1 MDRKTIKK
9 KFLIATIIWALIVL
23 LFSLFDY
30 LYLQYY
36 LSEAKNKILLFGSIN
51 ISIWI
56 LGVLIIYYFRKK
68 VILKEEKRSKIN
80 RELELTIQKL
90 EEQIKS
96 KTSEITSAQKLLQN
110 KNNKINKLETILEK
124 TNKILNESQVV
135 VFRWRNEP
143 TWPVEYV
150 TENVQTIFGYSA
162 KEFMTGKILY
172 SDIISKKDI
181 EQVSN
186 EVKEN
191 SDNKSVLKFVH
202 KNYRIKTKS
211 GKVIWVED
219 RTNIIRK
226 SDGTITFYEG
236 IIIDVTDRKKIEE
249 ENQFKTEFEMKIA
262 SISTYFVNLQLKD
275 IRKALSFTAQ
285 SFGRFFNIERAYT
298 LLINNENEFE
308 LVSEY
313 LQKNVLSLTE
323 NNAFLKISNFNWLHF
338 SLLRGKPIIIENTE
352 RLSSSAEHE
361 KKLMNTLGIKSFVAL
376 PIVINRT
383 LYGFL
388 GFDSNIK
395 YGTLSKKYF
404 PLFKLLTEVITN
416 LYSKYLSDLELID
429 ITDKNRSLIKAV
441 EQSADSVV
449 ITDIQGNIEYVNPK
463 FVELTGYSAEEVIG
477 KNPRILKS
485 GNTSAAEYKN
495 LWDTILNGKVWKGQ
509 FKNIGKTGN
518 VFWEKATISPIK
530 NDAGKLTHFLEIKE
544 DITEKIL
551 VENQRLLSQKME
563 SIGQLAAG
571 IAHEINTP
579 MQYVGDNANFL
590 ADSYSAMTKVFMD
603 FNTFLENENDYSSKE
618 IREFYQNKK
627 EEMDLDFIFEEVPE
641 ALEQT
646 KIGIHRVTKIVRAM
660 KDFAHPGSKEKAYFN
675 LNNGLQNTVTI
686 SKNEW
691 KYVAEIEL
699 KLDENLKEI
708 LCLQDELNQ
717 VFLNIIV
724 NSSHA
729 ISEKNQK
736 NNRDELGKIIIET
749 KKEDETAVIKIS
761 DSGNGIKKSI
771 IDKVFDPFFTTK
783 DVGKGTGQ
791 GLAIVHDIIANKHK
805 GKISVESE
813 EGIGTTFII
822 ELPINGLKEET
833 K

>member
-1 MDRKTIKK
+1 MDIKK
-9 KFLIATIIWALIVL
+9 
-23 LFSLFDY
+23 
-30 LYLQYY
+30 
-36 LSEAKNKILLFGSIN
+36 N
-51 ISIWI
+51 
-56 LGVLIIYYFRKK
+56 KK
-68 VILKEEKRSKIN
+68 VEKRSRLK
-80 RELELTIQKL
+80 RELELDNQKL
-90 EEQIKS
+90 KEQLES
-96 KTSEITSAQKLLQN
+96 KTSEITATNKLLQN
-110 KNNKINKLETILEK
+110 KISETNKLRKILK
-124 TNKILNESQVV
+124 KANRILNESQVV

-150 TENVQTIFGYSA
+150 TENVETIFGYSA
-162 KEFMTGKILY
+162 EDFMTGKILY

-181 EQVSN
+181 EQVSK

-211 GKVIWVED
+211 GKIIWVED

-226 SDGTITFYEG
+226 SDGTITSYEG
-236 IIIDVTDRKKIEE
+236 IILDVTDRKKIEDD
-249 ENQFKTEFEMKIA
+249 NQFKTEFEMKIA
-262 SISTYFVNLQLKD
+262 SISTYFVNLQLKN
-275 IRKALSFTAQ
+275 IQKALSFTAQ
-285 SFGRFFNIERAYT
+285 SFGRFFNIDRAYT
-298 LLINNENEFE
+298 LLINKDDEFE
-308 LVSEY
+308 LVSEF
-313 LQKNVLSLTE
+313 LQRNKSSLTE

-352 RLSSSAEHE
+352 RLSSSAENE
-361 KKLMNTLGIKSFVAL
+361 KTLMSTLGIKSFVAL

-404 PLFKLLTEVITN
+404 SLFKLLTEVITN
-416 LYSKYLSDLELID
+416 LYSKYLSDLELVQ

-449 ITDIQGNIEYVNPK
+449 ITDTEGNIEYVNPK

-477 KNPRILKS
+477 KNPSILKS
-485 GNTSAAEYKN
+485 GNTSEAEYKN
-495 LWDTILNGKVWKGQ
+495 LWETIQKGKVWKGQ

-518 VFWEKATISPIK
+518 VFWEKVTISPIK

-603 FNTFLENENDYSSKE
+603 FNSFLEDGKNYSNNE

-646 KIGIHRVTKIVRAM
+646 KIGINRVTKIVRAM

-691 KYVAEIEL
+691 KYVAEMEL
-699 KLDENLKEI
+699 KLDDNLKEI

-729 ISEKNQK
+729 ISEKNQQ
-736 NNRDELGKIIIET
+736 NNSNELGKIIIET
-749 KKEDETAVIKIS
+749 NKKNDTAIIKIS

-783 DVGKGTGQ
+783 EVGKGTGQ
-791 GLAIVHDIIANKHK
+791 GLAIVHDIISNKHR

-813 EGIGTTFII
+813 EGVGTTFII
-822 ELPINGLKEET
+822 ELPINGAEEE
-833 K
+833 KK